1 MTDIRWKQRFD
12 NYVAALKHLSS
23 AMQLAEQRPLSELE
37 QQGVIQNFEICY
49 ELTWKVMQ
57 DYLKDQGGYEGGGSK
72 DVLRLALNRELISDG
87 QIWMDMVKERNKT
100 SQTYSS
106 EILGNLMD
114 KIQHQFHPAFK
125 AMEQKFN
132 KLYQQT

>member
-12 NYVAALKHLSS
+12 NYVSALKHLSS

-49 ELTWKVMQ
+49 ELAWKVMQ
-57 DYLKDQGGYEGGGSK
+57 DYLKNQGGYDGSGSK
-72 DVLRLALNRELISDG
+72 DALRLTINRELINDG
-87 QIWMDMVKERNKT
+87 QIWMDMIEERNKT
-100 SQTYSS
+100 SHTYSS
-106 EILGNLMD
+106 KILGNLMN

-125 AMEQKFN
+125 AMEQQFN
-132 KLYQQT
+132 RRLNR